1 MKVAEFFR
9 ELSHYVRQGRRNFAS
24 YDAPFPRKVSMT
36 LRNLWRRVQLQGSCC
51 GNFGE
56 PGC

>member
-1 MKVAEFFR
+1 MKIAAFFR
-9 ELSHYVRQGRRNFAS
+9 ELSQYVRQGRRNFAR

-36 LRNLWRRVQLQGSCC
+36 LRNLWRRVQLQDSCC